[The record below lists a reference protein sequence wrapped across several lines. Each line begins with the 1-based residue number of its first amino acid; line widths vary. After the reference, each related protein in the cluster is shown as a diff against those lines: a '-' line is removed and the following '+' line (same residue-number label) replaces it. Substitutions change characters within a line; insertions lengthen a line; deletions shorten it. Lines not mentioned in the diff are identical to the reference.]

1 MRIKEFFKS
10 IKNERQKAALEQEL
24 LQALAFIRNNV
35 ILGKVSGVSSEI
47 LMQELAE
54 ISDKLKPAFQSMGQ
68 YLHINDKEKAADVLY
83 GYFGNG
89 FSKDLGRVLAG
100 WEDIASEDLLGTID
114 IYVDSLREDNLE
126 RKQQNNEIISDII
139 YFPVVMNAMLV
150 MFDFVYVAYFIEQ
163 QKLFEQ
169 MF

>member
-1 MRIKEFFKS
+1 MRIKELFNN
-10 IKNERQKAALEQEL
+10 IKKERQKAVLDQEL
-24 LQALAFIRNNV
+24 LQALAYIRNNV
-35 ILGKVSGVSSEI
+35 ILGNASGISSEI

-68 YLHINDKEKAADVLY
+68 YLHVCDKEKAANVLFE
-83 GYFGNG
+83 YFGDG

-100 WEDIASEDLLGTID
+100 WEDIPSEDLLGTID
-114 IYVDSLREDNLE
+114 IYVDSLREENLE
-126 RKQQNNEIISDII
+126 RKAQNNEIVSDII